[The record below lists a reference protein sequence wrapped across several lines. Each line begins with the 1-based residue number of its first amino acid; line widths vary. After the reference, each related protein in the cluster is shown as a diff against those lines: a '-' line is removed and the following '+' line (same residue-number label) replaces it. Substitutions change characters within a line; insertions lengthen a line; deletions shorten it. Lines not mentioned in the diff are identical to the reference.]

1 MAMAWE
7 IGLRTLAFADH
18 NSIEH
23 LAEGR
28 ELAEASGIEF
38 IPCMEL
44 NTFHRGL
51 DLHLLAYFIN
61 PENPELRIWLG
72 EIHQKKIEQAEKRAA
87 RLNEL
92 GFFFAS
98 ADLRRFSKGRIPS
111 GMSFLQADSQ
121 PKGEPR

>member
-1 MAMAWE
+1 MIDLHIHTDASSDGQHTPREIMAMARE

-72 EIHQKKIEQAEKRAA
+72 EVHQKKIEQAEKRAA
-87 RLNEL
+87 RLNETRL
-92 GFFFAS
+92 FLCQCGFAQV
-98 ADLRRFSKGRIPS
+98 L
-111 GMSFLQADSQ
+111 
-121 PKGEPR
+121 